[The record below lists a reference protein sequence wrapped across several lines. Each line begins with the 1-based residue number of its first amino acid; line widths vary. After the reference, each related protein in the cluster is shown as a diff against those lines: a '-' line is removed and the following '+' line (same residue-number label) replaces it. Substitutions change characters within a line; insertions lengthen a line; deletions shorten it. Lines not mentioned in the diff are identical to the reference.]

1 MTTLTLP
8 RELDPNA
15 LKKAIEKEACER
27 SLVEFVKRAWKF
39 IEPGQIYYH
48 NWHIDFIAGHLEAIE
63 REERVDDEVYN
74 RLLVNVPP
82 GMMKSMLVSVF
93 FPAWIWGPRNKPHIR
108 FLCASH
114 NIELAERD
122 NTRMR
127 RLIESD
133 WYKDLWG
140 DRVQLTGDQNAKRR
154 FENTATGWR
163 AAVAAG
169 GMTGWRAD
177 IVIIDDPHSVKG
189 GDSEAERETVI
200 TWFQET
206 VPTRLNRPD
215 ASAIIVVMQRVHERD
230 VSGVILDGN
239 MGYDHIML
247 PMRFD
252 PDRTCMTKLGYED
265 PRQTDGELLFSVRF
279 PLWVVERD
287 ERILGPYATAGQ
299 MQQSPTPRGGG
310 VIKDA
315 DWMLWVQ
322 PEYPPLDFILA
333 SLDTAYTEKTQNDYS
348 ALTIWGIFSGQHDTM
363 ATRGADRYGKPF
375 PMPKG
380 GGIEGMSKVVLMF
393 AFQDRLEM
401 NALVKKAAETCKT
414 MKVDRLLIEAK
425 ASGISVAQ
433 ELRRLYANEDW
444 AVHLINPGN
453 QDKLAR
459 LHSVQ
464 HLFSEGMVYAP
475 DKSWAEMVIRQ
486 VASFPKGK
494 HDDLVDSVSMAMRH
508 LRESGLLI
516 RSEERLADLAN
527 EMDFANV
534 RQPPPLYSV

>member
-1 MTTLTLP
+1 
-8 RELDPNA
+8 
-15 LKKAIEKEACER
+15 
-27 SLVEFVKRAWKF
+27 
-39 IEPGQIYYH
+39 
-48 NWHIDFIAGHLEAIE
+48 
-63 REERVDDEVYN
+63 
-74 RLLVNVPP
+74 
-82 GMMKSMLVSVF
+82 
-93 FPAWIWGPRNKPHIR
+93 
-108 FLCASH
+108 
-114 NIELAERD
+114 
-122 NTRMR
+122 
-127 RLIESD
+127 
-133 WYKDLWG
+133 
-140 DRVQLTGDQNAKRR
+140 
-154 FENTATGWR
+154 
-163 AAVAAG
+163 
-169 GMTGWRAD
+169 
-177 IVIIDDPHSVKG
+177 
-189 GDSEAERETVI
+189 
-200 TWFQET
+200 
-206 VPTRLNRPD
+206 
-215 ASAIIVVMQRVHERD
+215 
-230 VSGVILDGN
+230 
-239 MGYDHIML
+239 
-247 PMRFD
+247 
-252 PDRTCMTKLGYED
+252 
-265 PRQTDGELLFSVRF
+265 
-279 PLWVVERD
+279 LWVVERD